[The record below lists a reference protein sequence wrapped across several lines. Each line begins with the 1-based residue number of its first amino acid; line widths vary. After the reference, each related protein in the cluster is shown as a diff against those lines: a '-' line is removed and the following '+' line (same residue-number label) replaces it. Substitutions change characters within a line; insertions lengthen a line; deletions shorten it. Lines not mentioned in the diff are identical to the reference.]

1 MENSF
6 NIDITQSIFPQFRFL
21 IPAYLTVIYYDFNLP
36 FIKGRKLR
44 DSGKRNLKMDIE
56 RIWKNTQEELKIS
69 LAPAIF
75 QTFVLKTQ
83 LISLENNIAAIG
95 CPNTYSV
102 DFNRKRHYDI
112 IKNALDN
119 QTKNNNTLT
128 FIVQETLK
136 TETDTSNTPL
146 FSYTQNKVSN
156 SSLHPKYTFDTL
168 VVGNS
173 NNFAFAAAQGI
184 VKNPGLSYN
193 PFFIWGGVGVG
204 KTHLMQAIGHELL
217 KKNPDLKIKY
227 FSAETFGNELVN
239 ALKTK
244 NMNQFKDK
252 YRNLDCILVDD
263 IQFIAGKEYTQ
274 EEFFHTFNS
283 LHMNGKQVILTSDRK
298 PSEINHLEDRLV
310 SRFMGGLTVD
320 IQLPDYEMRIAII
333 SKKIEEKGI
342 KITPE
347 AVEFIAN
354 NVESNIREIEGKLQQ
369 IMVQSLANQTEEID
383 LFFVQNFFN
392 PNLRSN
398 TYDLTPKL
406 NPRHIISVCAKHFNI
421 KTSELCGKSRKKELV
436 TARHITAYL
445 LLTQINLPLE
455 EVGHLLGGRDHTSI
469 MHARD
474 K

>member
-1 MENSF
+1 
-6 NIDITQSIFPQFRFL
+6 
-21 IPAYLTVIYYDFNLP
+21 
-36 FIKGRKLR
+36 
-44 DSGKRNLKMDIE
+44 MDIE
-56 RIWKNTQEELKIS
+56 RIWKNTQEELKIN
-69 LAPAIF
+69 LASAIF

-83 LISLENNIAAIG
+83 LISLENNVATIG

-102 DFNRKRHYDI
+102 DFNKKRHYDI
-112 IKNALDN
+112 IKNAIDN
-119 QTKNNNTLT
+119 QTKANNILN
-128 FIVQETLK
+128 FIVQETPK
-136 TETDTSNTPL
+136 TESENANNTPL
-146 FSYTQNKVSN
+146 FSYTHKTNN
-156 SSLHPKYTFDTL
+156 SCLHPKYTFETL

-217 KKNPDLKIKY
+217 KKNPDLKVKY
-227 FSAETFGNELVN
+227 FSAETFGNELVS

-244 NMNQFKDK
+244 TMNQFKEK

-298 PSEINHLEDRLV
+298 PSEIDHLEDRLV

-333 SKKIEEKGI
+333 SQKIEEKGI

-347 AVEFIAN
+347 AVEFLAN
-354 NVESNIREIEGKLQQ
+354 NIESNIREIEGKLQQ
-369 IMVQSLANQTEEID
+369 IAVQSIAQQVSEID
-383 LFFVQNFFN
+383 LLFVQNFFN
-392 PNLRSN
+392 PSSNSNNFNLPSA
-398 TYDLTPKL
+398 KL

-421 KTSELCGKSRKKELV
+421 KTSDLCGKSRKKDLV

-474 K
+474 KIHTDFSTNSQTRQLINQIKSTF

>member
-1 MENSF
+1 
-6 NIDITQSIFPQFRFL
+6 
-21 IPAYLTVIYYDFNLP
+21 
-36 FIKGRKLR
+36 
-44 DSGKRNLKMDIE
+44 MDNIE
-56 RIWKNTQEELKIS
+56 RIWKNTQEELKIT

-83 LISLENNIAAIG
+83 LISLENNIAIIG

-102 DFNRKRHYDI
+102 DFNKKRHYDI

-119 QTKNNNTLT
+119 QTKNDNTLN
-128 FIVQETLK
+128 FIVQENLK
-136 TETDTSNTPL
+136 TDFDSTNNTPL
-146 FSYTQNKVSN
+146 FSYSPNRATN
-156 SSLHPKYTFDTL
+156 SYLHPKYTFENL

-217 KKNPDLKIKY
+217 KNNPDLKIKY
-227 FSAETFGNELVN
+227 FSAENFGNELVS

-244 NMNQFKDK
+244 TMNQFKEK

-274 EEFFHTFNS
+274 QEFFHTFNA

-298 PSEINHLEDRLV
+298 PSEIDHLEDRLV

-333 SKKIEEKGI
+333 SQKIEEKGI
-342 KITPE
+342 NITPE
-347 AVEFIAN
+347 AVEFLAN
-354 NVESNIREIEGKLQQ
+354 NIESNIREIEGKLQQ
-369 IMVQSLANQTEEID
+369 ISVQSLSQKIGEVD
-383 LFFVQNFFN
+383 LSFVQNFFN
-392 PNLRSN
+392 PNLRAN
-398 TYDLTPKL
+398 TYELAPKL

-421 KTSELCGKSRKKELV
+421 KTSDLCGKSRKKELV

-445 LLTQINLPLE
+445 LLTQISLPLE

-474 K
+474 KIQNDFSTNPQTRQLINQIKNTF

>member
-1 MENSF
+1 
-6 NIDITQSIFPQFRFL
+6 
-21 IPAYLTVIYYDFNLP
+21 
-36 FIKGRKLR
+36 
-44 DSGKRNLKMDIE
+44 MDIE
-56 RIWKNTQEELKIS
+56 RIWKNTQEELKIT

-83 LISLENNIAAIG
+83 LISLENNLAVIG

-102 DFNRKRHYDI
+102 DFNKKRHYDI

-119 QTKNNNTLT
+119 QTKNNNTLN
-128 FIVQETLK
+128 FIVQENLK
-136 TETDTSNTPL
+136 PDFDNTNNTPL
-146 FSYTQNKVSN
+146 FSYSPNKINN
-156 SSLHPKYTFDTL
+156 SSLHPKYTFENL
-168 VVGNS
+168 IVGNS

-217 KKNPDLKIKY
+217 KNNPDLKIKY
-227 FSAETFGNELVN
+227 FSAETFGNELVI

-244 NMNQFKDK
+244 NMNQFKEK

-274 EEFFHTFNS
+274 QEFFHTFNA

-298 PSEINHLEDRLV
+298 PSEIDHLEDRLV

-333 SKKIEEKGI
+333 SQKIEEKGI
-342 KITPE
+342 SITPE
-347 AVEFIAN
+347 AVEFLAN
-354 NVESNIREIEGKLQQ
+354 NTESNIREIEGKLQQ
-369 IMVQSLANQTEEID
+369 IAVQSLSQQIGEID
-383 LFFVQNFFN
+383 LSFVQNFFN
-392 PNLRSN
+392 PSKNSTIYDQRS
-398 TYDLTPKL
+398 TQLTS
-406 NPRHIISVCAKHFNI
+406 RHIISVCAKHFNI
-421 KTSELCGKSRKKELV
+421 KTSDLCGKSRKKELV
-436 TARHITAYL
+436 NARHITAYL

-474 K
+474 KITNDFSTNPQTRQLINQIKSNF

>member
-1 MENSF
+1 
-6 NIDITQSIFPQFRFL
+6 
-21 IPAYLTVIYYDFNLP
+21 
-36 FIKGRKLR
+36 
-44 DSGKRNLKMDIE
+44 MDLV
-56 RIWKNTQEELKIS
+56 RLWKNTQEELKIS

-83 LISLENNIAAIG
+83 LVNIENNVATIG

-102 DFNRKRHYDI
+102 DFNKKRHYDS

-119 QTKNNNTLT
+119 QTKTDNTLN
-128 FIVQETLK
+128 FIVQETIK
-136 TETDTSNTPL
+136 TDSDTNNTPL
-146 FSYTQNKVSN
+146 FSYSSNRPNN

-173 NNFAFAAAQGI
+173 NNFAYAAAQGI

-298 PSEINHLEDRLV
+298 PSEIDHLEDRLV

-333 SKKIEEKGI
+333 SQKIEEKGI

-347 AVEFIAN
+347 AVEFLAN
-354 NVESNIREIEGKLQQ
+354 NIESNIREIEGKIQQ
-369 IMVQSLANQTEEID
+369 ISVQAMAQQIGEID

-392 PNLRSN
+392 LNLDTNNYELN
-398 TYDLTPKL
+398 TKL
-406 NPRHIISVCAKHFNI
+406 NPRHIISICAKHFNI
-421 KTSELCGKSRKKELV
+421 KTSDLCGKSRKKELV

-474 K
+474 KIHTDFSTNSQTRQLINQIKSAF

>member
-1 MENSF
+1 
-6 NIDITQSIFPQFRFL
+6 
-21 IPAYLTVIYYDFNLP
+21 
-36 FIKGRKLR
+36 
-44 DSGKRNLKMDIE
+44 MDIE

-83 LISLENNIAAIG
+83 LISLENNLAVIG

-119 QTKNNNTLT
+119 QTKANNTLN
-128 FIVQETLK
+128 FIVQELPK
-136 TETDTSNTPL
+136 TENDTSSTPL
-146 FSYTQNKVSN
+146 FSYSPNKVSH

-217 KKNPDLKIKY
+217 KNNPDLKIKY

-244 NMNQFKDK
+244 TMNQFKDK

-298 PSEINHLEDRLV
+298 PSEIDHLEDRLV

-333 SKKIEEKGI
+333 SQKIEEKGI
-342 KITPE
+342 NITPE

-354 NVESNIREIEGKLQQ
+354 NIESNIREIEGKLQQ
-369 IMVQSLANQTEEID
+369 ITVQSLAGQVGEID
-383 LFFVQNFFN
+383 LHFVQNFFDPSKN
-392 PNLRSN
+392 STLQNLTSI
-398 TYDLTPKL
+398 KL
-406 NPRHIISVCAKHFNI
+406 NPRHIISTCAKHFNI
-421 KTSELCGKSRKKELV
+421 KTSDLCGKSRKKELV
-436 TARHITAYL
+436 AARHITAYL

-474 K
+474 KIHTDFSTNPQTRQLINQIKSAF